1 MKQYCLALDLV
12 NDPALIQE
20 YETYHKKIWPEIAKS
35 IRDSGII
42 NMRIYRV
49 SNRLTMII
57 QSADDFSFEKKNE
70 LDKGNTKVQQWEQ
83 LMWKYQAAI
92 PGSAPGEKWK
102 LMDCIFDLD
111 ING

>member
-12 NDPALIQE
+12 NDPALIRE
-20 YETYHKKIWPEIAKS
+20 YETYHKRLWPEITKS

-42 NMRIYRV
+42 NMQIYRV
-49 SNRLTMII
+49 LNRLMMII
-57 QSADDFSFEKKNE
+57 QATDEFSFEQKNK
-70 LDKGNTKVQQWEQ
+70 LDKANSKVQEWEH
-83 LMWKYQAAI
+83 LMWKYQAAL

-102 LMDCIFDLD
+102 VMDCIFDLE

>member
-12 NDPALIQE
+12 NDPVLIRE
-20 YETYHKKIWPEIAKS
+20 YETYHNKLWPEITKS

-57 QSADDFSFEKKNE
+57 QATDDFTFEKKTA
-70 LDKGNTKVQQWEQ
+70 LDKGNTKVQEWER
-83 LMWKYQAAI
+83 LMWKYQAAL
-92 PGSAPGEKWK
+92 PGAAPGEKWM
-102 LMDCIFDLD
+102 LMDCIFDLE